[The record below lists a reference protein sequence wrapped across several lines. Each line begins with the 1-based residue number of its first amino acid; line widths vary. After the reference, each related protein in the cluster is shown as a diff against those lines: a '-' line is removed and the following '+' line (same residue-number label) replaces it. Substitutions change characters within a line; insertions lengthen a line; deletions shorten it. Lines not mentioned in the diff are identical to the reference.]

1 MAGAFRN
8 SLVGKVRRSL
18 NKSVA
23 SEAPQ
28 TQARKNSLV
37 AKAGSQQSQLAT
49 QLMRQNL
56 QRARVLE
63 EERYQ
68 EQLHEEEVR
77 RFKREELDRLNQSVR
92 ENNLR
97 SLERRKKRSKSAC
110 IYSGGQNNQRT
121 GDTGAPEKRRVRKK
135 SFVLEFRAVKREVEA
150 EIKLEDEERKN
161 APVLF

>member
-56 QRARVLE
+56 QRAR
-63 EERYQ
+63 
-68 EQLHEEEVR
+68 H
-77 RFKREELDRLNQSVR
+77 
-92 ENNLR
+92 
-97 SLERRKKRSKSAC
+97 
-110 IYSGGQNNQRT
+110 
-121 GDTGAPEKRRVRKK
+121 PEP
-135 SFVLEFRAVKREVEA
+135 EVEVTDVNV
-150 EIKLEDEERKN
+150 DELYDTVMRKG
-161 APVLF
+161 LGR